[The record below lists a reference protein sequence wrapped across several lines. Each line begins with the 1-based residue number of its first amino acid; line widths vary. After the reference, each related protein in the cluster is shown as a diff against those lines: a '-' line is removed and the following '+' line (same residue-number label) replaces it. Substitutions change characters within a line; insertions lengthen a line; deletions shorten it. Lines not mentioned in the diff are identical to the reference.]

1 MTIITTTFIPCGAKM
16 PIIAFIAA
24 ALFGN
29 SALIAISAYLIGM
42 AAIVVSG
49 LILKK
54 TKTVHIDSSLFTALR
69 KSKPVLEYKRGDGMR
84 ILIDAD
90 GCPVVDP
97 CIRLCRENNVP
108 CILFCDTAH
117 EFLREDAAIH
127 VFEKGADSVDYA
139 IANRTLPGDVVVT
152 QDYGLAAMCLAK
164 GARVTHQNGWEYTPY
179 NIDALLLERHESR
192 KFRASGGRTK
202 GPRKRTDAQNR
213 AFAQLLQTI
222 LQG

>member
-1 MTIITTTFIPCGAKM
+1 
-16 PIIAFIAA
+16 
-24 ALFGN
+24 
-29 SALIAISAYLIGM
+29 
-42 AAIVVSG
+42 
-49 LILKK
+49 
-54 TKTVHIDSSLFTALR
+54 
-69 KSKPVLEYKRGDGMR
+69 MR

-117 EFLREDAAIH
+117 EFRREDAAIH
-127 VFEKGADSVDYA
+127 VFDKGADSVDYA

-164 GARVTHQNGWEYTPY
+164 GARVIHQNGWEYTPY